1 MSMSKEEQLAIS
13 VRTTRLNN
21 LVLGNADA
29 KSKAS
34 KTLAEG
40 LGREALLDTLTLLYS
55 ECDKEGVKKKDQ
67 NVFDFVNKC
76 K

>member
-1 MSMSKEEQLAIS
+1 MSTKRQEQAIC

-21 LVLGNADA
+21 LILGNADA

-34 KTLAEG
+34 KTIAGALC
-40 LGREALLDTLTLLYS
+40 REALLDSLALLYN
-55 ECDKEGVKKKDQ
+55 ECDKDGIKKKDQ
-67 NVFDFVNKC
+67 NVNEFVNKC